1 MDVSLQKI
9 SKGSRPILEN
19 LFQYY
24 VYEMSEFLSVDLE
37 TTGKFSCNAESL
49 DPYWDNDDHIPYF
62 VYVDKQLAGF
72 VLIRKYPEQKGFF
85 DIDQFFIVR
94 KYQSRGVG
102 QKVFKQVMSKHS
114 GLWQVRVLKE
124 NESALGFWKKV
135 ISNLVGSKVDFA
147 ERVDKDIAMYFFRF
161 DASGS

>member
-1 MDVSLQKI
+1 MDVSLKKI

-19 LFQYY
+19 IFQYY
-24 VYEMSEFLSVDLE
+24 IYEMSEFLPVNLE
-37 TTGKFSCNAESL
+37 AVGRFSYNAESL
-49 DPYWDNDDHIPYF
+49 DPYWDNKQHIPYF
-62 VYVDKQLAGF
+62 VYVHEQLAGF
-72 VLIRKYPEQKGFF
+72 VLVRKYPEQKEFF

-102 QKVFKQVMSKHS
+102 QKVFKQVMNKHS

-135 ISNLVGSKVDFA
+135 ISNLVGSKVDFV
-147 ERVDKDIAMYFFRF
+147 ERVDEDIAMYFFRF
-161 DASGS
+161 DAPGG